1 MSVLDHPD
9 ADNSVAVHDFVFSSR
24 QPETNPSL
32 KTSLA
37 DLPRSAH
44 ERGIHMFTHSSVC
57 WFQDKTMRRGSLV
70 SPEGQRAA
78 TAEAMGLLWVE
89 RQMAWRRVN

>member
-44 ERGIHMFTHSSVC
+44 ERGIHIVYPQLSV
-57 WFQDKTMRRGSLV
+57 LV
-70 SPEGQRAA
+70 SGQDY
-78 TAEAMGLLWVE
+78 EKG
-89 RQMAWRRVN
+89 